1 MTTELAT
8 EYRLYDCGL
17 MLVEST
23 LLLAPRAET
32 RTSRVEPAAASG
44 AAAAE
49 VRHSI
54 LPMVL

>member
-1 MTTELAT
+1 MAT

-17 MLVEST
+17 VLVEST